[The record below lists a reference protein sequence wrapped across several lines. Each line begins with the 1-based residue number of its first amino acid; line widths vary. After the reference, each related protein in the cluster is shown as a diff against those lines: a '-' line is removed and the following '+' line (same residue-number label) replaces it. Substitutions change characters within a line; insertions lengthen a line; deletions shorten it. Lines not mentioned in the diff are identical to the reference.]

1 MGGMSVITE
10 AYAHQTVSDSH
21 HSSIN
26 TKGSGSASVPVI
38 NMKTPTVTESETA
51 YYAVSLNSKL
61 NARTVCY
68 VVCYL
73 STLLQSLTLTD
84 DRIQCE
90 SLVTKLRFS
99 DRNAVNLLA
108 SVPFSTRLLPPPL
121 QGRGVTF

>member
-1 MGGMSVITE
+1 MVLRR
-10 AYAHQTVSDSH
+10 Q
-21 HSSIN
+21 
-26 TKGSGSASVPVI
+26 
-38 NMKTPTVTESETA
+38 
-51 YYAVSLNSKL
+51 SKL